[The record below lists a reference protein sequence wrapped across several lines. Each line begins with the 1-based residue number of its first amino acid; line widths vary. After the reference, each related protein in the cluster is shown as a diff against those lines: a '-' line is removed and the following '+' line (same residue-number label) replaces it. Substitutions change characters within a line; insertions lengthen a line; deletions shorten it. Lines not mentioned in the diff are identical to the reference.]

1 MASFSKKMKHAYN
14 AFTSPNSSREQ
25 GSLGSYGTS
34 SYGTRPDRARNVNM
48 GGERSIIT
56 SIYTRISIDIA
67 SIQLRH
73 VKLDD
78 QGRFLE
84 NLPSGLNNCL
94 TVEANI
100 DQASRDFR
108 QDIAM
113 TLCSKGYLAI
123 VPVETSL
130 NPAFSSSYEIKT
142 MRVGE
147 IVAWYPAHVLV
158 SVYNDKTGLREELTM
173 AKSSVAIVT
182 NPLYAIMNETNSTL
196 QRLIRKLNLLDT
208 VDEASASGKLDM
220 IIQLPYVIKSEARR
234 QQAKQRRADL
244 EEQLNGSTYGVAYTD
259 GTEKITQL
267 NRPAENNLM
276 GQVEYLTT
284 MLYGQLGLTEEIL
297 NGTADEKTMLNY
309 WNRTIEPMTSAITE
323 SMHRTFLTRTA
334 RTQKQAIRYFR
345 DPFRLVPIEG
355 IAEIADKFTRNEI
368 MSSNEIRQVVGM
380 APSSDPK
387 ADQLVNSNMPQGEGA
402 PAGSVESA
410 PPDDGEEKAS
420 TLMNSGLDAL
430 NSQIDGIFDELGGE

>member
-1 MASFSKKMKHAYN
+1 MVSFSKKLKHAYN

-25 GSLGSYGTS
+25 NSLGHYGTS
-34 SYGTRPDRARNVNM
+34 SYGTRPDRLRSVNM
-48 GGERSIIT
+48 SGERSIIT

-73 VKLDD
+73 VKLDE
-78 QGRFLE
+78 QSRFLE
-84 NLPSGLNNCL
+84 NMPSGLNNCL

-123 VPVETSL
+123 VPTNTSV
-130 NPAFSSSYEIKT
+130 NPAHSSAYDIHKL
-142 MRVGE
+142 RVGE
-147 IVAWYPAHVLV
+147 IVAWHPKHVLV
-158 SVYNDKTGLREELTM
+158 SVYNETTGYREELM
-173 AKSSVAIVT
+173 LDKQNVAIVT
-182 NPLYAIMNETNSTL
+182 NPLYSVMNESNSTL
-196 QRLIRKLNLLDT
+196 QRLIRKLNLLDS
-208 VDEASASGKLDM
+208 VDEASASGKLDL
-220 IIQLPYVIKSEARR
+220 IIQLPYVIKSDARR
-234 QQAKQRRADL
+234 QQANQRRTDI
-244 EEQLNGSTYGVAYTD
+244 EEQLKGSKYGIAYTD

-276 GQVEYLTT
+276 GQVEYLTN
-284 MLYGQLGLTEEIL
+284 MLYGQLGITEEVL

-323 SMHRTFLTRTA
+323 SMHRTFLTKTA
-334 RTQKQAIRYFR
+334 RTQMQAIRYFR

-380 APSSDPK
+380 APSADPK
-387 ADQLVNSNMPQGEGA
+387 ADKLVNSNMPQLEA
-402 PAGSVESA
+402 
-410 PPDDGEEKAS
+410 GEEGVEDDSEEKTSA
-420 TLMNSGLDAL
+420 LMSDALDSL
-430 NSQIDGIFDELGGE
+430 NSQIDEIFEDLGGD